1 MERKAISM
9 VDDIRNAL
17 SGRVCIVGMGNTL
30 LGDDGAGV
38 VIVEALR
45 GAGTNGRAHLVNAED
60 IIESHAFEIADGDW
74 DRIVVIDAVRFGGRP
89 GDVMFGSFSE
99 IGDLLNDYSTHKLSL
114 RLSESIWRERGK
126 ETYLLGIEPESLD
139 FGEGLSLAV
148 QKSADTLGDILLEA
162 VKQHPEGACV

>member
-1 MERKAISM
+1 MERKAMSM

-45 GAGTNGRAHLVNAED
+45 GAGANGRAHLVNAED

-99 IGDLLNDYSTHKLSL
+99 IGDLLNGYSTHKLSL

-126 ETYLLGIEPESLD
+126 DTYLLGIEPESLD
-139 FGEGLSLAV
+139 FGEGLSQAV
-148 QKSADTLGDILLEA
+148 KKSADTLGDILLEA

>member
-1 MERKAISM
+1 MSI
-9 VDDIRNAL
+9 VDDIRSVL
-17 SGRVCIVGMGNTL
+17 SGRACIVGMGNTL

-38 VIVEALR
+38 VLVEALCA
-45 GAGTNGRAHLVNAED
+45 AGVNGRAHLINAED
-60 IIESHAFEIADGDW
+60 IIESHAFEIAEGGW
-74 DRIVVIDAVRFGGRP
+74 DSIIVIDAVRFGGRP

-126 ETYLLGIEPESLD
+126 ETYLLGIEPENLD
-139 FGEGLSLAV
+139 FGEGLSEAV
-148 QKSADTLGDILLEA
+148 KKSADTLGGIFLEA

>member
-1 MERKAISM
+1 MNI

-38 VIVEALR
+38 VLVESLR
-45 GAGTNGRAHLVNAED
+45 AACANGGAHLVNAED

-74 DRIVVIDAVRFGGRP
+74 DRILVIDAVRFGGRP
-89 GDVMFGSFSE
+89 GDVMFGGFSE

-126 ETYLLGIEPESLD
+126 ETYLLGIEPETLD
-139 FGEGLSLAV
+139 FGEGLSETV
-148 QKSADTLGDILLEA
+148 MKSVDTLGDILIEA